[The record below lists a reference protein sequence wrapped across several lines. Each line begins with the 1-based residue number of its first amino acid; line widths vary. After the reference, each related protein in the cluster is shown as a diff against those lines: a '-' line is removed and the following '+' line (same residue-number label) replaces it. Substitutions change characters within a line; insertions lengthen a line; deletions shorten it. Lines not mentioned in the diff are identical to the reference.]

1 VFKSRTKKI
10 AAATATAAALVGIVL
25 TTSAAAQPTSAP
37 ASSNAPQAVA
47 TKTIPTKSVSRVLGQ
62 GVMNG
67 KSWSA
72 KLVYYPTTPAN
83 YAPGHNPKSLV
94 CIAVT
99 INGKATND
107 GYGAECDGVSGPH
120 DPSTD
125 LGMYGQDYYPGGSS
139 LFFGQPVADVASAT
153 MTFTNSGPVTVQKVT
168 IPGTDFS
175 AYAIPV
181 AAGQHMKGLNEYN
194 AKHQVVGHQ
203 SF

>member
-1 VFKSRTKKI
+1 MNLIKKLAI
-10 AAATATAAALVGIVL
+10 ATASATALAGIML
-25 TTSAAAQPTSAP
+25 STTAAAQPTSSAP
-37 ASSNAPQAVA
+37 TSTSA
-47 TKTIPTKSVSRVLGQ
+47 TKTIATKSVSRSLGQ
-62 GVMNG
+62 GVLDG
-67 KSWSA
+67 KTWSA
-72 KLVYYPTTPAN
+72 QLVYYPTTPAN

-153 MTFTNSGPVTVQKVT
+153 MTFTNSRSITVEKVT
-168 IPGTDFS
+168 IPGTAFS
-175 AYAIPV
+175 AYVIPV
-181 AAGQHMKGLNEYN
+181 SAHAHMKGLNEYN
-194 AKHQVVGHQ
+194 SRHQLVGHQ
-203 SF
+203 DF

>member
-1 VFKSRTKKI
+1 MNLIKKLAI
-10 AAATATAAALVGIVL
+10 ATASATALAGIML
-25 TTSAAAQPTSAP
+25 STTAAAQPTSSAP
-37 ASSNAPQAVA
+37 TSTSA
-47 TKTIPTKSVSRVLGQ
+47 TKTIATKSVSRSLGQ
-62 GVMNG
+62 GVLDG
-67 KSWSA
+67 KTWSA
-72 KLVYYPTTPAN
+72 QLVYYPTTPAN
-83 YAPGHNPKSLV
+83 YAPGHNPKGLV
-94 CIAVT
+94 CIAVS
-99 INGKATND
+99 INGKATS
-107 GYGAECDGVSGPH
+107 GYGECDGVTGPH
-120 DPSTD
+120 DTSTD
-125 LGMYGQDYYPGGSS
+125 LGMYGQSSYAGGSS